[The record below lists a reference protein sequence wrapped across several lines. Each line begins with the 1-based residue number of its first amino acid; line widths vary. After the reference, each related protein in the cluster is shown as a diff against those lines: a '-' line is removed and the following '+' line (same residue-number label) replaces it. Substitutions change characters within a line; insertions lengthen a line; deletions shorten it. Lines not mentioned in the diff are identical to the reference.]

1 MKYLLLVL
9 IFASLSSCNRVKE
22 KTKETVNKA
31 GEVVAKTGSEFVDG
45 VSKGVEKTFRNEI
58 VLSKELQNAG
68 LKTGKILINNS
79 DSAQNNIL
87 TVYMIF
93 GEKMARDIVV
103 KVFDEDSKEYGRSK
117 LRVSTEEG
125 EAKYFDFVFDKR
137 THIES
142 KGKII
147 FE

>member
-1 MKYLLLVL
+1 MKYLSLLL
-9 IFASLSSCNRVKE
+9 ILISLSSCNRVKD

-45 VSKGVEKTFRNEI
+45 VSKGVEETFRNEI
-58 VLSKELQNAG
+58 ALSEELQNMG
-68 LKTGKILINNS
+68 LKTGKILINSS
-79 DSAQNNIL
+79 DSAQNNVL

-93 GEKMARDIVV
+93 DKKMVRDIVV
-103 KVFDEDSKEYGRSK
+103 KVFDEHSKEYGRSK
-117 LRVSTEEG
+117 LKVSAEEG